1 MLSRVLSQCCRALLH
16 PKLMQQVSHA
26 ACQDTNIIGSAPYRA
41 SCLCARNCN
50 LHAQMVD
57 TKPACLL
64 PHYKQWQLDVC
75 IPVCVHR
82 VNSWSSLTGSPKKSG
97 SGKGLTILAD
107 TDAPVQ
113 PDSAAGS
120 SADRDLAATKRLGSV
135 RFAAPH
141 LQPDSP
147 SGSSITGR
155 GLASICPRCVTVI
168 LQCS

>member
-1 MLSRVLSQCCRALLH
+1 MHITVH
-16 PKLMQQVSHA
+16 
-26 ACQDTNIIGSAPYRA
+26 
-41 SCLCARNCN
+41 
-50 LHAQMVD
+50 LHAQMADAQSPHACFD
-57 TKPACLL
+57 TTSTGNWMNA
-64 PHYKQWQLDVC
+64 H
-75 IPVCVHR
+75 VCVCKCVCLYR

-147 SGSSITGR
+147 SGSSITG
-155 GLASICPRCVTVI
+155 ASSASVCSRCVNARAC
-168 LQCS
+168 CSSRVEAG